1 MIKEEVILP
10 ETNKIYSTDT
20 KYKAIDRIYGGL
32 HKSDQRLVLK
42 DGTTYTGKIDKRSIK
57 LSNGTLGFV
66 HYANKKWFDRCG
78 MPIDKP
84 TNLITREQNDD

>member
-10 ETNKIYSTDT
+10 ETNKIYITDT

-32 HKSDQRLVLK
+32 HKSDQKLILK
-42 DGTTYTGKIDKRSIK
+42 DGTRYMGKIEKRSIK
-57 LSNGTLGFV
+57 LSDGTLGFV

-84 TNLITREQNDD
+84 INLITREQKDE